1 MKFLKTPD
9 LGDLAGT
16 IYLLGFGIM
25 CTIIL
30 IIFVIAV
37 FFAMRKSA
45 AKLAHKNVYLSFAY
59 TWLIMGIATLVS
71 SGIWAVEPNK
81 PGYVSTYCILMC
93 AFGTIAAIDFLAYFA
108 LAGANDDAI
117 DV

>member
-1 MKFLKTPD
+1 MKFLKTLD

-25 CTIIL
+25 CTIVL

-59 TWLIMGIATLVS
+59 TWLIMGVATLVS
-71 SGIWAVEPNK
+71 SGIWAVESNK
-81 PGYVSTYCILMC
+81 PGYVNTYCILTC
-93 AFGTIAAIDFLAYFA
+93 VFGAIAAIDFLAYFA
-108 LAGANDDAI
+108 LAGVNDDAI